1 MSTRGPSVK
10 STISNIERKNT
21 EGDRAENGEKPV
33 ERSSGSIK
41 APKIPQIDS
50 EEPQK
55 DHIKR

>member
-1 MSTRGPSVK
+1 MK